1 MVVPNVDIRPAAG
14 SDADSVGQL
23 VFELLEELASP
34 ESSGYELEAVTH
46 TARDLL
52 EGRDPVWAF
61 VAEAAGQLV
70 GVITLNEC
78 ASIYASGRFGDIS
91 EFYVRPRFRGLAV
104 GKRLLDAAVQFA
116 RQHGWSRLEVGAP
129 EVPKW
134 QRSVTFY
141 RHAGFSEVGP
151 LLKLELQYR
160 VGG

>member
-1 MVVPNVDIRPAAG
+1 M
-14 SDADSVGQL
+14 
-23 VFELLEELASP
+23 
-34 ESSGYELEAVTH
+34 
-46 TARDLL
+46 
-52 EGRDPVWAF
+52 
-61 VAEAAGQLV
+61 

-104 GKRLLDAAVQFA
+104 GKRLLEAAVQFA
-116 RQHGWSRLEVGAP
+116 RQRGWSRLEVGAP

-141 RHAGFSEVGP
+141 RQAGFSEVGP